1 MPPRDHE
8 RPPIARCSLDPVS
21 GLHTAELAAEKQRA
35 KDIIVQL
42 KREVEQ
48 VLNESEASAQ
58 EAREASAQLLAA
70 AQAEAG
76 RQRDNVDWLQ
86 NALERAEE
94 RVRAL
99 EQTALSS
106 GNVEE
111 RVASAVAKA
120 RAPLELRTEGLA
132 VSCGAFLVQH
142 TYYQSCP
149 THSHAVLSHAMQA
162 QVKTLSTELEAER
175 RKFSELHRKSLE
187 VHHMEAAL
195 HSLQQELAEE
205 TSRSIAME
213 ERLTEALHAE
223 KSSTQAM
230 VDGEMAKL
238 RAARRA
244 LENERD
250 AVVAAARKET
260 EEARAALEAER
271 SKSGSMKD
279 RLKEEVMKLMQERE
293 GSLLDHSKRL
303 ETALEQ
309 AQAEAAA
316 SRAEAEQLRAEL
328 AAGGGGGGHRQ
339 GLPSSRGAAPEDR
352 ALTARVEQLAAD
364 LGTEKEYSA
373 SLERQLKALTAGEPG
388 GGMAGAS
395 PSPSVSTELT
405 RSREAMARLRDEL
418 SGSRQQ
424 CAQLQ
429 AELAVQ
435 ASVIER
441 TETVVGQRHQLAGE
455 VKRLRLQLEE
465 EQQRA
470 RETELQLLNEVE
482 ILMRDLPGSLRSR
495 SALSGGLMSPAPQ
508 EAVM

>member
-1 MPPRDHE
+1 
-8 RPPIARCSLDPVS
+8 
-21 GLHTAELAAEKQRA
+21 
-35 KDIIVQL
+35 
-42 KREVEQ
+42 
-48 VLNESEASAQ
+48 
-58 EAREASAQLLAA
+58 
-70 AQAEAG
+70 
-76 RQRDNVDWLQ
+76 
-86 NALERAEE
+86 
-94 RVRAL
+94 
-99 EQTALSS
+99 
-106 GNVEE
+106 
-111 RVASAVAKA
+111 
-120 RAPLELRTEGLA
+120 
-132 VSCGAFLVQH
+132 
-142 TYYQSCP
+142 
-149 THSHAVLSHAMQA
+149 MQA
-162 QVKTLSTELEAER
+162 QVKTLSGELEAER

-373 SLERQLKALTAGEPG
+373 SLERQLKALTAAAGEPG

-441 TETVVGQRHQLAGE
+441 TEAVVGQRHQLAGE

>member
-1 MPPRDHE
+1 
-8 RPPIARCSLDPVS
+8 
-21 GLHTAELAAEKQRA
+21 
-35 KDIIVQL
+35 
-42 KREVEQ
+42 
-48 VLNESEASAQ
+48 
-58 EAREASAQLLAA
+58 
-70 AQAEAG
+70 
-76 RQRDNVDWLQ
+76 
-86 NALERAEE
+86 
-94 RVRAL
+94 
-99 EQTALSS
+99 
-106 GNVEE
+106 
-111 RVASAVAKA
+111 
-120 RAPLELRTEGLA
+120 
-132 VSCGAFLVQH
+132 
-142 TYYQSCP
+142 
-149 THSHAVLSHAMQA
+149 
-162 QVKTLSTELEAER
+162 
-175 RKFSELHRKSLE
+175 
-187 VHHMEAAL
+187 MEAAL

-230 VDGEMAKL
+230 VDAEMAKL

-279 RLKEEVMKLMQERE
+279 RLKEEVMKLMQQRE

-303 ETALEQ
+303 EAALEQ

-316 SRAEAEQLRAEL
+316 SRAEAEQLRSEL
-328 AAGGGGGGHRQ
+328 ASGGGGGHRQ
-339 GLPSSRGAAPEDR
+339 GLPSSRGAAPEDK

-373 SLERQLKALTAGEPG
+373 SLERQLKALTAAAGELG
-388 GGMAGAS
+388 SGMAGTS

-418 SGSRQQ
+418 SSSRQQ

-441 TETVVGQRHQLAGE
+441 TEAVVGQRHQLAGE
-455 VKRLRLQLEE
+455 VKRLRQQLEE

-470 RETELQLLNEVE
+470 REVELQLLNEVE
-482 ILMRDLPGSLRSR
+482 VLMRDLPGALRSR

-508 EAVM
+508 EAVL